1 MRARTGAAAAT
12 LAVAVA
18 LGTGL
23 PAWSA
28 GNGAGGQ
35 GPGAGTGS
43 GAPAPDPSSATVTLI
58 TGDRV
63 TVGHAADG
71 TRSVTVRP
79 APGRE
84 RISFRR
90 VVDGDGV
97 HVIPGDVARLVP
109 ERLDA
114 ELFDVTGLVAAG
126 YADAHRDTVPV
137 IVQDL
142 SVAQAAVD
150 GEAGAAARGAAPDW
164 TALGVEPERELS
176 SVGAVSADLDRD
188 AADALL
194 ASLDPTPAAAA
205 RSAAPAVKVWLDGRV
220 ESFDIDSSPQVGA
233 PAAWDAG
240 FTGEGV
246 TVGVLDSGIDATH
259 PDLDDLVVGAENFT
273 DSADVVDRYGH
284 GTHVASIA
292 VGSGEASDGEN
303 RGVAP
308 DADLLVGKVLD
319 DDGYGESSWIIA
331 GMEWVAAQGADVVNM
346 SLGESERYTDGTD
359 PFSLAVDR
367 LSAQYGT
374 LFVVA
379 AGNEGGNGPSTV
391 NTPGAATSA
400 LTVGAVDDADEVPYF
415 SGRGPRA
422 GDFAI
427 KPDVTAPGVEIVA
440 ARAAG
445 TSEGESDGPYVA
457 FSGTSMATPHVA
469 GAAALLKQARPE
481 LTGPELK
488 SVLMGS
494 ARHTFGGAFDEGA
507 GRIFLP
513 TALELPVVPVPGSLS
528 FGSFEYPQEGTATQ
542 TLTYENP
549 GAEDVTLELAAEV
562 SAEDGT
568 PLPDGTVALEAA
580 ALTVPAGGSSS
591 VDVVVDR
598 TAGEIEQRYTGAVTA
613 TDAEGREVR
622 TPLGFFVE
630 PDLADLDVR
639 TVGRDGEPHT
649 GLSSIRVVNVDDPTL
664 FDWHR
669 EVGPEGLDLRV
680 PPGRYSVTGFLW
692 TADEEFQ
699 VTDVTAVLRPE
710 IEVAD
715 DTTVVLDAREARQ
728 LTATTHRPARL
739 TWLALDDTRTTA
751 AGDDPYGFGALVG
764 PGATAHAT
772 PTDAPVTVGTHDLQ
786 THFVLE
792 QPVREGRAP
801 AYTYDL
807 LHTQDVVDTFRF
819 RATAANTAAIRASY
833 ASLGDGH
840 VADSARVGTAPGHV
854 WGSAVA
860 SPVVTPGRRTEYVSA
875 NGVTW
880 GHEVYAGS
888 VDEPQQGW
896 FAGEPRTYA
905 PRDKA
910 AESVGKA
917 VLSTRAGGAF
927 AVDGETLGID
937 LVPWRDAHG
946 NAFEAPGDARLRV
959 WQDGEAVVDDTW
971 TRARVTLP
979 DGGADH
985 RVVLDASHEGPWWAT
1000 STQVRTEWTFRAAPG
1015 TDPAV
1020 LDVGYAVRGLD
1031 LRGTAPRT
1039 TRVTVSTGPV
1049 TTARLWWSA
1058 DDGATWHRV
1067 PLDTRHGAHTGVVRA
1082 PRGTEHVSLRV
1093 DARDAAGGTVRQT
1106 VTRAYGVR

>member
-1 MRARTGAAAAT
+1 
-12 LAVAVA
+12 
-18 LGTGL
+18 
-23 PAWSA
+23 
-28 GNGAGGQ
+28 
-35 GPGAGTGS
+35 
-43 GAPAPDPSSATVTLI
+43 
-58 TGDRV
+58 V
-63 TVGHAADG
+63 TVGRAADG

-79 APGRE
+79 AAGRE
-84 RISFRR
+84 GVSFRR

-109 ERLDA
+109 DRLDA

-126 YADAHRDTVPV
+126 YDDAHRDTVPV

-142 SVAQAAVD
+142 AAAEAAA
-150 GEAGAAARGAAPDW
+150 GGAGATARRGAPDW
-164 TALGVEPERELS
+164 TTLGVEVERELP

-194 ASLDPTPAAAA
+194 ASLDPAPAAAA
-205 RSAAPAVKVWLDGRV
+205 RSAVPAVKIWLDGRV
-220 ESFDIDSSPQVGA
+220 EGFDVDSSPQVGA

-246 TVGVLDSGIDATH
+246 TVAVLDSGLDATH
-259 PDLDDLVVGAENFT
+259 PDLDGVAVGAENFT

-292 VGSGEASDGEN
+292 VGSGAASDGEN

-319 DDGYGESSWIIA
+319 DEGYGESSWIIA
-331 GMEWVAAQGADVVNM
+331 GMEWAAAQGADVVNM

-367 LSAQYGT
+367 LSERYGT

-379 AGNEGGNGPSTV
+379 AGNDGGNGPSTV
-391 NTPGAATSA
+391 TPPGAAAAA
-400 LTVGAVDDADEVPYF
+400 LTVGAVDDGDEVPWF
-415 SGRGPRA
+415 SSRGPRA
-422 GDFAI
+422 GDHAV

-445 TSEGESDGPYVA
+445 TNEWTGEPYVA
-457 FSGTSMATPHVA
+457 WSGTSMAAPHVA
-469 GAAALLKQARPE
+469 GAAAVLKQARPE
-481 LTGPELK
+481 LSGPELK

-494 ARHTFGGAFDEGA
+494 AQHTFGSVFDEGA

-513 TALELPVVPVPGSLS
+513 TALELPVVPLPGSLS
-528 FGSFEYPQEGTATQ
+528 FGSFEYPQEGAATR

-549 GAEDVTLELAAEV
+549 GTEDVTLELAAEV
-562 SAEDGT
+562 TAEDGA
-568 PLPDGTVALEAA
+568 PLPDGAVTLDAP
-580 ALTVPAGGSSS
+580 ALTVPAGGAAS
-591 VDVVVDR
+591 VDVTVDR

-622 TPLGFFVE
+622 TPLGYVVE

-639 TVGRDGEPHT
+639 TVGRDGAPHT
-649 GLSSIRVVNVDDPTL
+649 GTSSVRVVNVDDPTL
-664 FDWHR
+664 FDRHQ
-669 EVGPEGLDLRV
+669 EIGPEGLDLRV

-692 TADEEFQ
+692 TADEDLQ

-710 IEVAD
+710 VDVAD
-715 DTTVVLDAREARQ
+715 DTTVVLDARTARE
-728 LTATTHRPARL
+728 LTVTTHRPARR
-739 TWLALDDTRTTA
+739 TWTALDDTRTTA
-751 AGDDPYGFGALVG
+751 LGDDPYGFGALVG
-764 PGATAHAT
+764 PDATAHAT
-772 PTDAPVTVGTHDLQ
+772 PTDAPVTVGAYDLQ

-792 QPVREGRAP
+792 QPVPDGRTP

-819 RATAANTAAIRASY
+819 RATAANTAAVRTSY
-833 ASLGDGH
+833 ASLGAGH

-860 SPVVTPGRRTEYVSA
+860 SPVRTPARRTEYVSA

-888 VDEPQQGW
+888 ADEPQQGW
-896 FAGEPRTYA
+896 FTGAARTYR
-905 PRDKA
+905 PREQA
-910 AESVGKA
+910 AATVGKG
-917 VLSTRAGGAF
+917 VLSTRADGAF
-927 AVDGETLGID
+927 DVDGDTLGID
-937 LVPWRDAHG
+937 LVPWRDADG
-946 NAFEAPGDARLRV
+946 NAFRAPGDTRLQV
-959 WQDGEAVVDDTW
+959 WQDDTAVVDATR
-971 TRARVTLP
+971 TRAELPLP

-985 RVVLDASHEGPWWAT
+985 RVVLDASHDTPWWST
-1000 STQVRTEWTFRAAPG
+1000 STRTRTEWTFRATPG
-1015 TDPAV
+1015 STPAV

-1031 LRGTAPRT
+1031 LRGTVPRT
-1039 TRVTVSTGPV
+1039 TRVTVTAGAVTG
-1049 TTARLWWSA
+1049 ARLWWSA

-1093 DARDAAGGTVRQT
+1093 EARDAAGGTVRQT